1 MKKYSLIFIFIFI
14 SCSLTTYNTE
24 YEAETIINY
33 KNIYSEFENLTGS
46 EMANKLKM
54 ECEVMEDEMLVHVDD
69 GLTLNYFLEYEY
81 YKHRFQGGSPEEVE
95 TLLFP
100 LFYLCG
106 LDEIIEKH
114 WDSLEYQEKNYKK
127 ISG

>member
-1 MKKYSLIFIFIFI
+1 MLFV
-14 SCSLTTYNTE
+14 SCTSYNDA
-24 YEAETIINY
+24 YQAETITMY
-33 KNIYSEFENLTGS
+33 KNIYTEFANLSESQME
-46 EMANKLKM
+46 NKLKL
-54 ECEVMEDEMLVHVDD
+54 ECNILEDEMLVHVDD

-81 YKHRFQGGSPEEVE
+81 YKYRFQGGSPEQVE
-95 TLLFP
+95 SLLFP

-114 WDSLEYQEKNYKK
+114 WNSLEYQEKNYKK

>member
-1 MKKYSLIFIFIFI
+1 MKRYLLLIILFI
-14 SCSLTTYNTE
+14 SCTSYNE
-24 YEAETIINY
+24 AYQAETITMY
-33 KNIYSEFENLTGS
+33 KNIYTEFANLSESQMED
-46 EMANKLKM
+46 KLKL
-54 ECEVMEDEMLVHVDD
+54 ECNILEDEMLVHVDD

-81 YKHRFQGGSPEEVE
+81 YKYRFQGGSPEQVE
-95 TLLFP
+95 SLLFP

-114 WDSLEYQEKNYKK
+114 WNSLDYQEKNYKK

>member
-1 MKKYSLIFIFIFI
+1 MKRYILLIILFI
-14 SCSLTTYNTE
+14 SCTSYNDA
-24 YEAETIINY
+24 YQDETITMY
-33 KNIYSEFENLTGS
+33 KNIYTEFANLSESQMED
-46 EMANKLKM
+46 KLKL
-54 ECEVMEDEMLVHVDD
+54 ECNILEDEMLVHVDD

-81 YKHRFQGGSPEEVE
+81 YKYRFQGGSPQQVE
-95 TLLFP
+95 ALLFP

-114 WDSLEYQEKNYKK
+114 WISLDYQEKNYKK

>member
-1 MKKYSLIFIFIFI
+1 MKRYILLTILFI
-14 SCSLTTYNTE
+14 SCTSYNDA
-24 YEAETIINY
+24 YQDETITMY
-33 KNIYSEFENLTGS
+33 KNIYTEFANLSESQMED
-46 EMANKLKM
+46 KLRL
-54 ECEVMEDEMLVHVDD
+54 ECNILEDEMLVHVDD

-81 YKHRFQGGSPEEVE
+81 YKYRFQGGSPQQVE
-95 TLLFP
+95 ALLFP

-114 WDSLEYQEKNYKK
+114 WISLDYQEKNYKK

>member
-1 MKKYSLIFIFIFI
+1 MKRYILLTILFI
-14 SCSLTTYNTE
+14 SCTSYNDA
-24 YEAETIINY
+24 YQDETITMY
-33 KNIYSEFENLTGS
+33 KNIYTEFANLSESQMED
-46 EMANKLKM
+46 KLKL
-54 ECEVMEDEMLVHVDD
+54 ECNILEDEMLVHVDD

-81 YKHRFQGGSPEEVE
+81 YKYRFQGGTPQQVE
-95 TLLFP
+95 ALLFP

-114 WDSLEYQEKNYKK
+114 WISLDYQEKNYKK

>member
-1 MKKYSLIFIFIFI
+1 MKRYILLTILFI
-14 SCSLTTYNTE
+14 SCTSYNDA
-24 YEAETIINY
+24 YQDETITMY
-33 KNIYSEFENLTGS
+33 KNIYTEFANLSESQMED
-46 EMANKLKM
+46 KLRL
-54 ECEVMEDEMLVHVDD
+54 ECNILEDEMLVHVDD

-81 YKHRFQGGSPEEVE
+81 YKHRFQGGSPEQVE
-95 TLLFP
+95 ALLFP

-114 WDSLEYQEKNYKK
+114 WISLDYQEKNYKK

>member
-1 MKKYSLIFIFIFI
+1 MKRYLLLTILFI
-14 SCSLTTYNTE
+14 SCTSYNDA
-24 YEAETIINY
+24 YQDETITMY
-33 KNIYSEFENLTGS
+33 KNIYTEFANLSESQMED
-46 EMANKLKM
+46 KLKL
-54 ECEVMEDEMLVHVDD
+54 ECNILEDEMLVHVDD

-81 YKHRFQGGSPEEVE
+81 YKYRFQGGSPQQVE
-95 TLLFP
+95 ALLFP

-114 WDSLEYQEKNYKK
+114 WISLDYQEKNYKK

>member
-1 MKKYSLIFIFIFI
+1 MKRYILLIILFI
-14 SCSLTTYNTE
+14 SCTSYNDA
-24 YEAETIINY
+24 YQDETITMY
-33 KNIYSEFENLTGS
+33 KNIYTEFANLSESQMED
-46 EMANKLKM
+46 KLRL
-54 ECEVMEDEMLVHVDD
+54 ECNILEDEMLVHVDD

-81 YKHRFQGGSPEEVE
+81 YKYRFQGGSPQQVE
-95 TLLFP
+95 ALLFP

-114 WDSLEYQEKNYKK
+114 WISLDYQEKNYKK

>member
-1 MKKYSLIFIFIFI
+1 MKRYILVLIIFT
-14 SCSLTTYNTE
+14 SCTSYDDTF
-24 YEAETIINY
+24 EAETSIMY
-33 KNIYSEFENLTGS
+33 KNIYTEF
-46 EMANKLKM
+46 ANFSDSQMTNQLKL
-54 ECEVMEDEMLVHVDD
+54 ECNILEDEMLVHVDD

-81 YKHRFQGGSPEEVE
+81 YKYRFKGGTPDEVE
-95 TLLFP
+95 SLMFP

-114 WDSLEYQEKNYKK
+114 WISLDYQELNYKK

>member
-1 MKKYSLIFIFIFI
+1 MKRYILLTILFI
-14 SCSLTTYNTE
+14 SCTSYNDA
-24 YEAETIINY
+24 YQDETITMY
-33 KNIYSEFENLTGS
+33 KNIYTEFANLSESQMED
-46 EMANKLKM
+46 KLKL
-54 ECEVMEDEMLVHVDD
+54 ECNILEDEMLVHVDD

-81 YKHRFQGGSPEEVE
+81 YKYRFQGGSPQQVE
-95 TLLFP
+95 ALLFP

-114 WDSLEYQEKNYKK
+114 WISLDYQEKNYKK